1 MRLDRGHRATMGRM
15 PEAGPRRRR
24 ALAYPLLAAV
34 TALGLLAAGCG
45 ASPSRSDPGSSHAG
59 STGTSGDSRP
69 AARYVRCMREHGIAN
84 FPNPVDGGIQLRPGS
99 GVDPSSAAF
108 KAAEA
113 ACKAL
118 APQGTS
124 GASGSSP
131 RDWSTFATWLRQR
144 AAAGDFSGV
153 VLVAKDRKPILTQA
167 DGLADRARQTP
178 NTPDTRFNVASIG
191 KMFTAVA
198 IAQLAQQGRV
208 SFNDPISRYLPGFPA
223 GIGDKITIAE
233 LLTHTS
239 GLGDVFQRWHPT
251 ASPLSVSQ
259 LLRKIENEPLQFEP
273 GSRFSYSNSGFVVL
287 GAIIEAVTGQNYY
300 DWVRAHVFEPAG
312 MANTGWYA
320 LDQVPNMAH
329 GYVPVRQ
336 AGKPVAFQDAHGAGV
351 GGNPSGGAYSTVGD
365 LLRFAQ
371 ALLGHKLL
379 SAAMTNTVLSG
390 KVDTGR
396 PGPGEDKY
404 AYGFAD
410 SRINGVRIVG
420 HNGGTLGYEGQ
431 LDIYPDRG
439 YTVVMLTNQDRVLA
453 PALQRSQA
461 ILTR

>member
-1 MRLDRGHRATMGRM
+1 MRLDRGHRVTTGGM
-15 PEAGPRRRR
+15 PGSGPRQG
-24 ALAYPLLAAV
+24 LAYPLLAAV
-34 TALGLLAAGCG
+34 TVLGLLAAGCG
-45 ASPSRSDPGSSHAG
+45 ANPPRSDPGG
-59 STGTSGDSRP
+59 SYATNTGTSGDSSL
-69 AARYVRCMREHGIAN
+69 AARYVRCMREHGVAN
-84 FPNPVDGGIQLRPGS
+84 FPDPVDGRFQLRPDS
-99 GVDPSSAAF
+99 GVDPGSAAF
-108 KAAEA
+108 KAAET

-124 GASGSSP
+124 GADDSSP
-131 RDWSTFATWLRQR
+131 RDWSAFAAWLRQR

-153 VLVAKDRKPILTQA
+153 VLVAKDGKPILTQA
-167 DGLADRARQTP
+167 DGLANRARQAP

-191 KMFTAVA
+191 KMFTAIG
-198 IAQLAQQGRV
+198 IAQLVEQGKV
-208 SFNDPISRYLPGFPA
+208 SFDHPISKHLPGFPD
-223 GIGDKITIAE
+223 GIGDKITIAQ

-239 GLGDVFQRWHPT
+239 GLGDVFERWHPT
-251 ASPLSVSQ
+251 ASPFSVSQ
-259 LLRKIENEPLQFEP
+259 LLRKIENEPPQSEP
-273 GSRFSYSNSGFVVL
+273 GSRFSYSNSGFIVL

-300 DWVRAHVFEPAG
+300 DWVRAHVLAPAG
-312 MANTGWYA
+312 MTHTGWYA
-320 LDQVPNMAH
+320 LDQMPNMAH

-336 AGKPVAFQDAHGAGV
+336 AGKPIAFQDTRGAAV

-379 SAAMTNTVLSG
+379 SAAMTNTVLAG
-390 KVDTGR
+390 KVETGR

-420 HNGGTLGYEGQ
+420 HNGGTPGYEAQ

-439 YTVVMLTNQDRVLA
+439 EVVVLLTNQDQVLT
-453 PALQRSQA
+453 PALRKSQEL
-461 ILTR
+461 LTR